1 MKKRT
6 VNKLLSFALAAVML
20 FTLLPGVTVNGATKQ
35 KSDQPTVA
43 STDVSAVV
51 DMNGHTTVTITD
63 SMVSGLID
71 QAREQAETDDR
82 TANGVGIQLN
92 AAAGAAAKIIAI
104 TITANAIER
113 LNSEDVKLF
122 ALVTP
127 LVNISFNAAA
137 IKEINTQATG
147 DVTVTITP
155 EDKLSD
161 EAKGYIG
168 SRPVYNVSV
177 SYQKSGVTS
186 FITDLKG
193 GAVTLGITY
202 TPASDEKRGSLFA
215 VYVPKSGK
223 PELLNKSS
231 YNDGHVILTSNTLSV
246 YGVGYK
252 TPAPVFTDTANH
264 WAKDNIDFAVSRGL
278 LSGTSDTAFSPDT
291 AVTRGMFITALGRL
305 SGADMSG
312 YTKSSFSDVA
322 EGSYYL
328 PYIEWA
334 VESKIVSGV
343 GNGKFAPD
351 KTITRQEIA
360 IMTAN
365 YAASAGYTLPV
376 VREVVTY
383 ADNASISAR
392 AKAAVKAL
400 QQAGVISGVD
410 NNRFNPKGTATRA
423 EAATILRNFTELVID
438 TGTAKGW
445 SQNETGQWMY
455 YNQSGKKVTGW
466 LTTSGGSYYFNTNGK
481 LAVSVSNSPTSSTY
495 DSVTGTVTTEDNS
508 GVSFIGWCLS
518 SNGANYTDTDGFT
531 DITETGKFTVSSNGW
546 YAVGIVDGVGN
557 FSYMQIQI
565 TDISTASRGSSG
577 GGSIGGGTTIS
588 VPSVPQ
594 SLTTTP
600 GDGQVALTWTA
611 PTSNGG
617 SGITKYQVQKD
628 SDTWVDVMSGLTY
641 TFTGLTN
648 GQSYTFQV
656 RAVNSVG
663 SSEAATTT
671 ATPQAAATVPSSPQN
686 FTAIPGNG
694 QVTIT
699 WTDPVN
705 NGGSTITK
713 YQVQQDNGSWIDIT
727 GSLTY
732 TFVGLTNGTSY
743 TFMVRAVNSV
753 GNGAETTTTATP
765 QPAATV
771 LSAPQSLVATP
782 GDGQVSLIWTA
793 PVSDGGSAITKYQ
806 VKQNNGAWIDITGS
820 LTYTFT
826 GLTNG
831 TSCTFMVRAVNSVG
845 NGAEVTTTATP
856 QAIATVPSAPQ
867 SLAATPGDGQ
877 VLLIWTAPTSDGGSA
892 ITKYQVR
899 QDNGE
904 WIDITG
910 SLTYNFTG
918 LTNDT
923 SYTFKVRAVNAVGNG
938 TEAAITAMPQAATT
952 ASTAPQSLVATP
964 GDGQVSL
971 TWTAPAS
978 DGGSAITKYQV
989 RQDSGEWIDIT
1000 GSLTYNFTGLTNDT
1014 SYTFKV
1020 RAVNA
1025 VGNGTEAAITAMP
1038 QAATTAPTE
1047 PQSLVATP
1055 GDGQVSLT
1063 WTAPASDGGSAIIK
1077 YQVRQDSGEWIDITG
1092 SLTYNFTGLTN
1103 DTSYTFKVRVVNAVG
1118 NGTEAAITAMPQAA
1132 YTINSINIL
1141 AAGGAA
1147 NVTRNATLQFSAVV
1161 NGTGSP
1167 PQTVTWSVVDAIS
1180 ATTTIVSG
1188 LLTVAADETAVSL
1201 KVVATSTEDTSI
1213 SGELTITVL
1222 PFAGGDGSQGSPYQ
1236 IDSAAGLAAMAN
1248 DLTAHYI
1255 LTDDITVTTWTPIG
1269 DSGNRFTGILE
1280 GNGQVVTFDN
1290 VNFGTGYQRTGLFG
1304 YISSGGKVKN
1314 LTVAGALTTEYS
1326 GSGSNAIIGGV
1337 TGTLFIGGTIE
1348 NCAVSASVSA
1358 TGGSNVFAGGVVG
1371 YNNGTITNCYATGAV
1386 TSTARGTD
1394 RIAYAGGLVGQNVGT
1409 ITSSYA
1415 TSTVTS
1421 TADGLGVCA
1430 GGVAGQNGGTITN
1443 CYATGTVAA
1452 SSTRSY
1458 VYGGGVTGSNGGTIT
1473 NCYATGAVTST
1484 AINVAYAGGVAGNNT
1499 GGITNCAAL
1508 NGSVSAAVDVGGTYT
1523 RRVAGDNSGGTLTNT
1538 YANSAMRVNNVTVTD
1553 DTSNPENTINGA
1565 GVGSHAISA
1574 QSWWSSMLG
1583 WTFSIG
1589 GWSWESDCLPYLNDS
1604 HMIPISNLSMNL
1616 TRMLLPQTVTLT
1628 LGTSGNGAASHD
1640 GEYGDTFLVGDTV
1653 TITAKPDEGYVFVEW
1668 WDENDETV
1676 SADAVYSFE
1685 IIEDMTLTAVFTLTE
1700 ETQEQGD
1707 NPADTPDSED
1717 EPEQQDEQKQDE
1729 QQQDADTDD
1738 GDNTDVAPEPEPAIL
1753 PQDEDESEDTGD
1765 NTNISNEVL
1774 ENNDGSDGLE
1784 AIEE

>member
-137 IKEINTQATG
+137 IKEINTQTTG

-923 SYTFKVRAVNAVGNG
+923 SYTFKVR
-938 TEAAITAMPQAATT
+938 
-952 ASTAPQSLVATP
+952 
-964 GDGQVSL
+964 
-971 TWTAPAS
+971 
-978 DGGSAITKYQV
+978 
-989 RQDSGEWIDIT
+989 
-1000 GSLTYNFTGLTNDT
+1000 
-1014 SYTFKV
+1014 
-1020 RAVNA
+1020 
-1025 VGNGTEAAITAMP
+1025 
-1038 QAATTAPTE
+1038 
-1047 PQSLVATP
+1047 
-1055 GDGQVSLT
+1055 
-1063 WTAPASDGGSAIIK
+1063 
-1077 YQVRQDSGEWIDITG
+1077 
-1092 SLTYNFTGLTN
+1092 
-1103 DTSYTFKVRVVNAVG
+1103 VVNAVG